1 MVIEKADWKEILIYG
16 LIGGAFGTLEVLP
29 FVLINK
35 LNAVEYFVKSFLIGM
50 TIGTLCPFVFAVIY
64 YNIRKYTFWAF
75 FACFIFIGLGTIFG
89 SLLMGLEELF
99 QFIMVVLIAELFGMS
114 ITAISYRKACNLN
127 AKLLKAQEKF
137 ERKVD
142 HQSID

>member
-1 MVIEKADWKEILIYG
+1 MGIGKDDWKEIPIYG
-16 LIGGAFGTLEVLP
+16 LIGGAFGILEVLP
-29 FVLINK
+29 FILIHK
-35 LNAVEYFVKSFLIGM
+35 LNVVEYFVKSFLVGM

-89 SLLMGLEELF
+89 SLLMGLRDLL
-99 QFIMVVLIAELFGMS
+99 QFIVVVLIAELFGMS

-127 AKLLKAQEKF
+127 DKLLKVQEKL
-137 ERKVD
+137 EKKVY